1 MNTEQATQLAT
12 QLAEMQ
18 AKISEL
24 ETAAQ
29 SRTSRAGLRAP
40 AAAADPGDHDM
51 NEEWNQELGGDADCS
66 EAGPAADW
74 SLVLEKTLQI
84 PSSSK
89 GRFFTHLLQSPPP

>member
-1 MNTEQATQLAT
+1 
-12 QLAEMQ
+12 
-18 AKISEL
+18 
-24 ETAAQ
+24 
-29 SRTSRAGLRAP
+29 
-40 AAAADPGDHDM
+40 M

-74 SLVLEKTLQI
+74 SLVLEKNLQI